1 MNESGFCPQCGSKI
15 NPNQQFCTSCGYK
28 ISSSAPVTISITPQ
42 EDSLKKNI
50 FSQVKAIGSKAQ
62 EAVKGDS
69 SSSVITKAKEFKD
82 KATRVMT
89 PENASEIVTNLV
101 NIMVQVA
108 RDVRSELPRDMI
120 NAIDLEA
127 EMNFVAF
134 SVGVSIDLE
143 QIKPIQS
150 TDKLIE

>member
-1 MNESGFCPQCGSKI
+1 MSDTSSCPQCGVKLS
-15 NPNQQFCTSCGYK
+15 PNQQFCTSCGYK
-28 ISSSAPVTISITPQ
+28 ITSSGPVTVTIRPKD
-42 EDSLKKNI
+42 ESLKKNI
-50 FSQVKAIGSKAQ
+50 FSQVKSIGSRAQ

-69 SSSVITKAKEFKD
+69 ASNVMTKAKEFKN
-82 KATRVMT
+82 KATRAMT

-101 NIMVQVA
+101 NIMIQVA
-108 RDVRSELPRDMI
+108 RDVRKELPKDMI

-143 QIKPIQS
+143 QIKPPQTTS
-150 TDKLIE
+150 NLVE